1 MARRNHGL
9 RKICACRKAQWTR
22 CLHAWHFNFKPRGR
36 PPVRFSLDAELGRHI
51 ESRTEAEREATTIR
65 SAILTGTFER
75 AADRRAREQ
84 CEAEAAARRPTAGSA
99 VTFDRYIKIYVE
111 RSSQASGKTTWRADE
126 WLLGKVADHLAAD
139 GQRLGNWPVAAIT
152 EDELEAFHASL
163 VTAGRAASTR
173 NHYVHV
179 IKAAF
184 RWAARKGYIVR
195 SPISDDSSLVRSKHA
210 QRARRVTPEEEAK
223 LLSAAQDIGR
233 GASTRI
239 YGLIVAAIETGCRLG
254 ELLGLQWGDVDLDRS
269 ELRVRGE
276 NTKDAETRRL
286 PISIRLAGVLEMA
299 RVGPGGTKYS
309 TSHYVFGV
317 LGERVKRTKKAW
329 ETCVLRA
336 HGHEPRW
343 AKNGKLCPASRATL
357 HGIDLR
363 FHDLRH
369 EAGSRWLE
377 GGWPIHHVK
386 EMLGHA
392 NISQTDT
399 YLNVG
404 RLGLHESMKRFD
416 DVRCKTV
423 ASQLPI
429 DPGLTRNADQHEA
442 GKDLLH

>member
-1 MARRNHGL
+1 
-9 RKICACRKAQWTR
+9 
-22 CLHAWHFNFKPRGR
+22 
-36 PPVRFSLDAELGRHI
+36 V
-51 ESRTEAEREATTIR
+51 
-65 SAILTGTFER
+65 
-75 AADRRAREQ
+75 
-84 CEAEAAARRPTAGSA
+84 
-99 VTFDRYIKIYVE
+99 
-111 RSSQASGKTTWRADE
+111 QA
-126 WLLGKVADHLAAD
+126 
-139 GQRLGNWPVAAIT
+139 
-152 EDELEAFHASL
+152 
-163 VTAGRAASTR
+163 
-173 NHYVHV
+173 

-239 YGLIVAAIETGCRLG
+239 YGVIVAAIETGCRLG
-254 ELLGLQWGDVDLDRS
+254 ELLGLQWGDVDLDRR

-299 RVGPGGTKYS
+299 QAGPGGTKYS

-317 LGERVKRTKKAW
+317 LGGRVKRTKKAW

-343 AKNGKLCPASRATL
+343 AKNGKLCPASRAVL
-357 HGIDLR
+357 RAVDLR

-377 GGWPIHHVK
+377 GDWPIHHVK
-386 EMLGHA
+386 EMLGHS

-416 DVRCKTV
+416 DIRCKSS
-423 ASQLPI
+423 ARSPQI
-429 DPGLTRNADQHEA
+429 DPGLPCNIEQAEV